1 VVLTVQAT
9 EIAACTG
16 DGETCGAGMEVV
28 ERLLLDGIDG
38 ECTRL
43 AIDLADK
50 HATTIPS
57 TATDTRLAI
66 GYAAMM
72 RTEQT
77 LYSSII
83 QTLIISTFHQKTMA
97 S

>member
-1 VVLTVQAT
+1 MILTVQAT

-16 DGETCGAGMEVV
+16 DGETGGAGMEMV
-28 ERLLLDGIDG
+28 EWLLLDGIDG
-38 ECTRL
+38 QRTRFG
-43 AIDLADK
+43 IDLADEC
-50 HATTIPS
+50 ATMIS
-57 TATDTRLAI
+57 SAATDARLAI

-77 LYSSII
+77 LHSSII
-83 QTLIISTFHQKTMA
+83 QTLIISTLHQNTIA

>member
-1 VVLTVQAT
+1 MVLTVQAT
-9 EIAACTG
+9 EIAACAG
-16 DGETCGAGMEVV
+16 NGETSRTRMKVV
-28 ERLLLDGIDG
+28 ERFLLDGIDG

-72 RTEQT
+72 RTE
-77 LYSSII
+77 
-83 QTLIISTFHQKTMA
+83 
-97 S
+97 